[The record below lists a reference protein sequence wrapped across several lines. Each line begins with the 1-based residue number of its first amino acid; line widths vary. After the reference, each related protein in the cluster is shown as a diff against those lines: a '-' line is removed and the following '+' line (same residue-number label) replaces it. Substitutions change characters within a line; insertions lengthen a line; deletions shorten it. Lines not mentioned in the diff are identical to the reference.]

1 MHPDLMHQTVETAG
15 ASGITHAM
23 MVLMIQLAVIL
34 LCAKIGGYLFSRFL
48 RMPSVLGELAA
59 GMLIGPYALGAWI
72 QLPHGEPLFSL
83 QAGFAASPE
92 LYGIATLASIIL
104 LFLSGLETD
113 LETFLRYSVVGS
125 AVGLCGLL
133 FSFLFGT
140 GIAVLWPNQI
150 DSVLDPAALFLGVIS
165 VATSV
170 GITARIL
177 AEKRKMASPE
187 GVTILAG
194 AVFDD
199 VLGIITLA
207 VVLGM
212 AKVQGAAGGINWGD
226 IGIVALKAIGFFIVM
241 TVGGLL
247 LARRITALIKRVHS
261 TEMMVALCFGLALL
275 LAGLSEMAGLAMIVG
290 AYITG
295 LALSRTD
302 LVHEVE
308 ERLQGIY
315 SLLVPVFFCV
325 MGMMVD
331 FRAMHGVLL
340 FGLAYSA
347 LAMAAKVLGC
357 GLPAFLMRFNLK
369 GALRIGLGMMPR
381 GEVALIIAG
390 IGFSA
395 GVIDQGIF
403 GVAILMTVLT
413 TMLAPPLLVRSFRT
427 GSGVRHETDAG
438 RSELKTIDLDFP
450 STDITEFVLN
460 RYVRAL
466 QREEFFVHRLHTDQ
480 ATYNIRKD
488 DIVFTLM
495 QKEDRLTLSVPQEH
509 LYIANMI
516 LLEELLSLTDLLD
529 AAKKMGRI
537 DQIGS
542 RLLDDLFH
550 GSDPVANG

>member
-1 MHPDLMHQTVETAG
+1 MEPELMHQTVETVSQIAHKAAG
-15 ASGITHAM
+15 ASSITHAM
-23 MVLMIQLAVIL
+23 TLLIIQLAVIL
-34 LCAKIGGYLFSRFL
+34 LCAKAGGYLFSRFL

-59 GMLIGPYALGAWI
+59 GMLIGPYALGGLI
-72 QLPHGEPLFSL
+72 HLPHGEALFTL
-83 QAGFAASPE
+83 QEGFAASPE

-125 AVGLCGLL
+125 AVGLSGLF
-133 FSFLFGT
+133 FSFFFGT
-140 GIAVLWPNQI
+140 GLAVLWPNNI
-150 DSVLDPAALFLGVIS
+150 NSFMDPAALFLGVIS

-212 AKVQGAAGGINWGD
+212 AKVKGASDGMDWGGIGL
-226 IGIVALKAIGFFIVM
+226 IALKAVGFFFVI
-241 TVGGLL
+241 TAGGLL
-247 LARRITALIKRVHS
+247 LARRITALIKRLHS
-261 TEMMVALCFGLALL
+261 TEMMVSLCFGLALL

-302 LVHEVE
+302 LVHEIE

-325 MGMMVD
+325 MGMMVN

-340 FGLAYSA
+340 FGLVYSV
-347 LAMAAKVLGC
+347 LAMMAKVLGC
-357 GLPAFLMRFNLK
+357 GLPAFLMRFNFK

-381 GEVALIIAG
+381 GEVALIVAG
-390 IGFSA
+390 IGLSA
-395 GVIDQGIF
+395 GIIDQSIF

-413 TMLAPPLLVRSFRT
+413 TMLAPPLLVQSFRGGT
-427 GSGVRHETDAG
+427 GVRHEADAG
-438 RSELKTIDLDFP
+438 RTELKVIDLEFP
-450 STDITEFVLN
+450 SVDITEFVIN

-466 QREEFFVHRLHTDQ
+466 QREEFFVHRLHTEQ
-480 ATYNIRKD
+480 PTYNIRKD
-488 DIVFTLM
+488 TMAFTLI
-495 QKEDRLTLSVPQEH
+495 QHENRLTLNVPQEH
-509 LYIANMI
+509 LYVANMI
-516 LLEELLSLTDLLD
+516 LLEELLSLSDLLD
-529 AAKKMGRI
+529 AAKKMGSM
-537 DQIGS
+537 DQMGNE
-542 RLLDDLFH
+542 LMAGLF
-550 GSDPVANG
+550 